1 METLV
6 KYTLITGA
14 SEGIGLELAKLF
26 ARDKHNI
33 IIVARNVEKLKVVKE
48 SLEKEYKIKV
58 EIIAVDL
65 TVDNACEK
73 IYKFVDEK
81 KLIVDSLINNAGI
94 GSFGYFNDEEEG
106 FNDEIININ
115 IKSLTHL
122 TKYFLKDMVKRKEG
136 RILNVASTAAFTSGP
151 KMAMYYATKA
161 YVLSLTEALHEE
173 GKVQGVTVSCLC
185 PGPVRTTFQE
195 KAGIKK
201 AEGAKK
207 YLMDSNKVAEIAYKD
222 LNKGKAII
230 IPGFKNKILILGNK
244 LIPRAISRKIIL
256 KNNKG

>member
-1 METLV
+1 MIER
-6 KYTLITGA
+6 YTLITGA

-26 ARDKHNI
+26 ARDKHNL
-33 IIVARNVEKLKVVKE
+33 IIVARNIDKLNRAKE
-48 SLEKEYKIKV
+48 SLEAEFKVKV
-58 EIIAVDL
+58 EILSVDLAVD
-65 TVDNACEK
+65 NSCEK
-73 IYKFVDEK
+73 IYDFVDK
-81 KLIVDSLINNAGI
+81 KNIIVDNLINNAGI
-94 GSFGYFNDEEEG
+94 GSFGYFNDEEDAFHE
-106 FNDEIININ
+106 EIININ
-115 IKSLTHL
+115 IKSLTNL
-122 TKYFLKDMVKRKEG
+122 TKYLLKDMVKRKEG
-136 RILNVASTAAFTSGP
+136 RIMNVASTAAFISGP

-185 PGPVRTTFQE
+185 PGPVRTSFQE

-201 AEGAKK
+201 SERAKK
-207 YLMDSNKVAEIAYKD
+207 YLMDANKVAKIAYKD

>member
-1 METLV
+1 MIER
-6 KYTLITGA
+6 YTLITGA

-26 ARDKHNI
+26 ARDKHNL
-33 IIVARNVEKLKVVKE
+33 IIVARSIDKLNRAKE
-48 SLEKEYKIKV
+48 GLETEYKVKV
-58 EIIAVDL
+58 ETLSIDLAVD
-65 TVDNACEK
+65 NSCEK
-73 IYKFVDEK
+73 IYDFVDK
-81 KLIVDSLINNAGI
+81 KNIIVDNLINNAGI
-94 GSFGYFNDEEEG
+94 GSFGYFNDGEEKFHE
-106 FNDEIININ
+106 EIININ
-115 IKSLTHL
+115 IKSLTNL

-136 RILNVASTAAFTSGP
+136 RIMNVASTAAFISGP

-185 PGPVRTTFQE
+185 PGPVRTSFQE
-195 KAGIKK
+195 RAGIKK

-207 YLMDSNKVAEIAYKD
+207 YLMDANKVAKIAYKD

-244 LIPRAISRKIIL
+244 FIPRAISRKIIL